1 MQSPRKS
8 GSFSLTGLRPE
19 LGKMQDAP
27 FRELKSE
34 GQEQQQEQQQ
44 KRGMQGEKTLPSI
57 AGPKKP
63 SYGAQPSR
71 RPPPTRRQDREP
83 VWQGRTRRGGEH
95 QLRHGCLRPESVHP

>member
-1 MQSPRKS
+1 
-8 GSFSLTGLRPE
+8 
-19 LGKMQDAP
+19 MQDAP

-63 SYGAQPSR
+63 SYGSPAV
-71 RPPPTRRQDREP
+71 PPPAALPLLPRQNA
-83 VWQGRTRRGGEH
+83 W
-95 QLRHGCLRPESVHP
+95 